1 MSILDFNTVEE
12 VKARLEWAKRFPFNF
27 DAVRQLEYYIR
38 FFDSLHT
45 KATKEWEA
53 FGKYMNLPE

>member
-12 VKARLEWAKRFPFNF
+12 VKARLEYVNSFPFNF
-27 DAVRQLEYYIR
+27 DAVKRLEYYIR
-38 FFDSLHT
+38 FFDDLHAEAVE
-45 KATKEWEA
+45 KWNA

>member
-12 VKARLEWAKRFPFNF
+12 VKARLEWVEQFPFNF
-27 DAVRQLEYYIR
+27 DAARQLKYYIM
-38 FFDSLHT
+38 FFDSLHAEAEE
-45 KATKEWEA
+45 KWKA